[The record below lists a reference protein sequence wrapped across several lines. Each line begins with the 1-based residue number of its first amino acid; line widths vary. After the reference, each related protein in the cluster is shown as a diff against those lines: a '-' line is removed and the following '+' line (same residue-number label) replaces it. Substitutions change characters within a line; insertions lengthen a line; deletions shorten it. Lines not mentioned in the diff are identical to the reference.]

1 MARWEEERTLFY
13 RILLTT
19 AGDVTTVTVVD
30 WHLKDRVRCW
40 SNQKLL
46 HHSQHAK
53 NSSIY

>member
-1 MARWEEERTLFY
+1 MEGRTDL
-13 RILLTT
+13 ILQDSSDNCQ
-19 AGDVTTVTVVD
+19 GRTTVTVVD